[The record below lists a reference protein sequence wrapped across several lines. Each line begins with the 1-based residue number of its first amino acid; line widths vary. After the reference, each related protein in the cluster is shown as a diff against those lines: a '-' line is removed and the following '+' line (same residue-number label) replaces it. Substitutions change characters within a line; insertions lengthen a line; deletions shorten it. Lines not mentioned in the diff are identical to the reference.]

1 MQSTNLQ
8 DTLYQIYL
16 NNLNFLEKEFPQVFE
31 KIVILH
37 QSIDNKQ
44 HEPKF
49 ELEFQEKEGCFNI
62 LDLSKNE
69 MIYKENSYQYSD
81 EIANNADLSKKD
93 TLSLLALDF
102 SKNKLLKDTF
112 VKELNPIKDSIN
124 TNIDFD
130 KYSYIKIYKY
140 LFMGTGLGIYINGIV
155 NKFKPNSIFIVEPS
169 IEIFRLSLFVTDYS
183 QIHKHT
189 KIFFSIAQARNER
202 NVMAQVF
209 FKYQPYLNYAIKYNL
224 FSNEYT
230 NVLNDIYKKFT
241 QQHSEAFSYKPQL
254 IGVKRSLERVNE
266 EYKFLDIKQIQ
277 KKSLIEDKKV
287 LIIGAGPSAKQNIEA
302 IKKYQD
308 KFYLVVVS
316 TMIPYMIENDIKPDM
331 VVVIDYEDPT
341 EKFFEHPEIKTFL
354 KNTPIIMPT
363 QVSMKV
369 IEKLDKE
376 NILMLQ
382 TYTMFDELGP
392 SFIVGNVGAYSMLLM
407 GILKVKQAYLVGI
420 DCAFDQNT
428 GEMHSS
434 NVVVTRHFDASTM
447 NEKITA
453 KGNFRD
459 FVYTTDELLNYKNDF
474 ESVGFALNVKQ
485 NYNYYNL
492 SDGAMI
498 EGLEPLRMDDIQVDT
513 FESLNKQEINKKLF
527 ECSLVIAKKNYN
539 DDIEKLDSIKKLLLK
554 YKKNNLKNRDQFINE
569 QIQLL
574 VSIIEITRQ
583 MSSPIFAEIFMEF
596 LEVSGIYLYFFVN
609 VKGSHIN
616 NSKQINN
623 INIKWTVMALNVI
636 SEMRDSFK

>member
-16 NNLNFLEKEFPQVFE
+16 NNLNFLEKEFPKVFE

-37 QSIDNKQ
+37 QSIDSKQ
-44 HEPKF
+44 HTSKY
-49 ELEFQEKEGCFNI
+49 ELEFQENEGCFNI
-62 LDLSKNE
+62 LDLAKNE

-81 EIANNADLSKKD
+81 EIAKHADLTKKD

-124 TNIDFD
+124 SNIDFD

-140 LFMGTGLGIYINGIV
+140 LFMGTGLGIHINSIV
-155 NKFKPNSIFIVEPS
+155 NKFKPNSILIVEPS
-169 IEIFRLSLFVTDYS
+169 IEIFRLSLFITDYS
-183 QIHKHT
+183 QISKQT
-189 KIFFSIAQARNER
+189 KIFFSIAQPRNER
-202 NVMAQVF
+202 NVTAQVF
-209 FKYQPYLNYAIKYNL
+209 FKYQPYLNYVVKYNL
-224 FSNEYT
+224 FSTEYT
-230 NVLNDIYKKFT
+230 NVLNDIYKKFS

-254 IGVKRSLERVNE
+254 IGVNRSLERVNE
-266 EYKFLDIKQIQ
+266 EYKFLDIAAIQ
-277 KKSLIEDKKV
+277 KNSLMEDKKV
-287 LIIGAGPSAKQNIEA
+287 LIIGAGPSAKQNLES
-302 IKKYQD
+302 IKKYE
-308 KFYLVVVS
+308 KKLYLVVVS

-341 EKFFEHPEIKTFL
+341 EKFFEYPEIKTFL
-354 KNTPIIMPT
+354 KDVPIIMPT

-369 IEKLDKE
+369 IEKLDKD

-382 TYTMFDELGP
+382 TYTMFEELGP

-407 GILKVKQAYLVGI
+407 GILKVNQAYLVGI

-434 NVVVTRHFDASTM
+434 NVVVTRHFDTNTM
-447 NEKITA
+447 DDKIKA

-474 ESVGFALNVKQ
+474 ESVGYALNVNQ

-498 EGLEPLRMDDIQVDT
+498 EGLKPLRIDDIQGSE
-513 FESLNKQEINKKLF
+513 FEDIDKLELNKKLF
-527 ECSLVIAKKNYN
+527 QCSLLIPKRNY
-539 DDIEKLDSIKKLLLK
+539 DEDIQKLDSIKKLLLK
-554 YKKNNLKNRDQFINE
+554 YKKQNLKNRDQFINE

-574 VSIIEITRQ
+574 VSIIEITRE
-583 MSSPIFAEIFMEF
+583 MSSPIFAEIFMQF

-609 VKGSHIN
+609 VKGKHIN
-616 NSKQINN
+616 SSKELNN
-623 INIKWTVMALNVI
+623 INVKWTVMALNVI
-636 SEMRDSFK
+636 SDMRSVFK